1 MSNDFQDYLVNDQHS
16 MVRQAM
22 QIETFEQFAPHSVA
36 FAATEDEDG
45 DYVIDREHPEY
56 QNNLEILHRW
66 LTRVIALKEGGAS
79 LAAPTERRL
88 KIVAGEAMQSSQSR
102 LSEERGEYAHSVL
115 PCKTDSGQPLFKWLL
130 VYDANSNIDPIRK
143 HYDWM
148 VKDALK
154 NGI

>member
-1 MSNDFQDYLVNDQHS
+1 MSNDFQDYPVNDQLS
-16 MVRQAM
+16 LARQDM

-45 DYVIDREHPEY
+45 DYVIDRKHPEY
-56 QNNLEILHRW
+56 QNNVEILHRW
-66 LTRVIALKEGGAS
+66 LTRVSALKEGGANAE
-79 LAAPTERRL
+79 LPTERRL
-88 KIVAGEAMQSSQSR
+88 KMVASEAMQSSQSR

-115 PCKTDSGQPLFKWLL
+115 PCKTNSGQFLFKRLL
-130 VYDANSNIDPIRK
+130 VYDANSKIDPIRK

-148 VKDALK
+148 IEDAAK